1 MENQGADSQKL
12 WDSVSKV
19 VRYLFT
25 FCRETTL
32 VCSQSNR
39 VSRYCDNPE
48 RWWMKLLD
56 VCLLSCQL
64 VPSLT
69 QRRGGNR
76 FSSQG
81 WPFGKPLEGGVVV
94 GKWEMQK
101 PSTNSVLGANDKIRN
116 YQEW

>member
-1 MENQGADSQKL
+1 MENQGADNQKL
-12 WDSVSKV
+12 RDSVSKV
-19 VRYLFT
+19 VQYLFT
-25 FCRETTL
+25 FRGETTL
-32 VCSQSNR
+32 LCSQSNR

-48 RWWMKLLD
+48 RRWMKLLD

-69 QRRGGNR
+69 RRRGGNQ

-81 WPFGKPLEGGVVV
+81 CPFGKPLEGGVVV

-101 PSTNSVLGANDKIRN
+101 PNTYSVLGANDKIRN
-116 YQEW
+116 YQE